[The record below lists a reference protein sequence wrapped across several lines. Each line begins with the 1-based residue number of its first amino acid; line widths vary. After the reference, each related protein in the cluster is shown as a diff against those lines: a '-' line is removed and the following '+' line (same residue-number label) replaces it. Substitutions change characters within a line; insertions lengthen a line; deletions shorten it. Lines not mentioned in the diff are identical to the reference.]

1 MPKHILETMVLAS
14 VLSSCSPV
22 SPSPKYHFFE
32 ENGSY
37 HQCLF
42 SGDINGK
49 LEFDTHPQPY
59 WSVRGHGYEK
69 KINGLWYPNVRQWRG
84 KNGRVITF
92 VTRDGTGSGDTS
104 GYWYGTMNGERAGG
118 YTIVPRWHWAFKT
131 WDGGIEFE
139 CNNPREEES

>member
-1 MPKHILETMVLAS
+1 MPKNILEAIVLVS

-37 HQCLF
+37 DQCLF
-42 SGDINGK
+42 SGDINGE
-49 LEFDTHPQPY
+49 LEFDIRPQPY
-59 WSVRGHGYEK
+59 WSVLGHGYEK
-69 KINGLWYPNVRQWRG
+69 KINGLWYPRVRQWRG
-84 KNGRVITF
+84 KTGRVITF

-131 WDGGIEFE
+131 WNGSIEFE
-139 CNNPREEES
+139 CKNPRMERG